1 MGSLPSDSERQKER
15 EQLKT
20 AAPGASGGFE
30 LKPQHLYYT
39 SAVVRDGQFD
49 YDKGATTLVNALN
62 QYSQSAGTGAGPDA
76 FATAYMQIAEKFL
89 QVWAASVVS
98 VGGVAVG
105 LTLTANNYQAADW
118 ASRGMYGPPPRHTPP
133 VVIDKA
139 PDYGKIND
147 IKWSGTGQDAGS
159 WAISGVLGEIPD
171 FLANI
176 IRPAVEY
183 GLNLGKTHEITPGA
197 REDDLN
203 GMATAWREAGN
214 TALKAGDN
222 FTSAISY
229 ITAPHGNNEWQ
240 SAMNGFCQSIWGTT
254 AWGRSRNAQG
264 QVDTQ
269 GGRSWKTAGD
279 VAPAQRRPI
288 LEVLHHTADTLQKT
302 CDELV
307 QVARTCRE
315 TTTNLAKHA
324 AEEMAKDL
332 TTRLD
337 PLELLKLAATD
348 MFGELVMA
356 FRRHMDRAAADRAVE
371 IYQQKFSEAA
381 STLLALEW
389 ELDEALRSAPTFVAE
404 DARAEAFGMR
414 ALNSFKNEYKW
425 TNPDDTKNGVYKI
438 DLASMEWLD
447 GGHTLDKHV
456 GKTDEQL
463 AQRLRDQGNPPTQSW
478 PYGKPSIGAA
488 STFETVESA
497 QELTQYNIDR
507 NSAEITAWLK
517 GPPPPTNNSR
527 PESFDGTAPNGE
539 YSGRSVSKQP
549 TDPNDPQSG
558 YKDGGMQAKAVRVK
572 GIRTVLKYDDH
583 LNPPFVVLTSMPIP

>member
-1 MGSLPSDSERQKER
+1 MGTRPSDDERRKER
-15 EQLKT
+15 DQLRT
-20 AAPGASGGFE
+20 AAPGAGGGFE

-49 YDKGATTLVNALN
+49 YDKGATALVSALN
-62 QYSQSAGTGAGPDA
+62 QYSQSAGTGSGPDA
-76 FATAYMQIAEKFL
+76 FAEAYMRIAGKFTE
-89 QVWAASVVS
+89 VWAASVAS

-118 ASRGMYGPPPRHTPP
+118 ASRGMYGPPPRRTPP
-133 VVIDKA
+133 AVIDKA

-147 IKWSGTGQDAGS
+147 IKWSGTGRDADS

-171 FLANI
+171 FLADV

-197 REDDLN
+197 VEDDLK
-203 GMATAWREAGN
+203 GMSSAWQEAGN

-222 FTSAISY
+222 FTSAIGY
-229 ITAPHGNNEWQ
+229 ITAPQGNNEWQ
-240 SAMNGFCQSIWGTT
+240 SAMNAFCQSIWGAT
-254 AWGRSRNAQG
+254 AWGRSRDAQG
-264 QVDTQ
+264 QIDQQ

-288 LEVLHHTADTLQKT
+288 LEVLHHTAETLQKT
-302 CDELV
+302 CDELI
-307 QVARTCRE
+307 QTARTCRE
-315 TTTNLAKHA
+315 TTTNLAKNA
-324 AEEMAKDL
+324 AQGMVEEL
-332 TTRLD
+332 TSGNPLKL
-337 PLELLKLAATD
+337 LELAGPQMFAT
-348 MFGELVMA
+348 LVWT
-356 FRRHMDRAAADRAVE
+356 FRKHMDREAADKAVE
-371 IYQQKFSEAA
+371 TYQQKFHEAA
-381 STLLALEW
+381 TTLLALEW

-404 DARAEAFGMR
+404 DARAEAFGAR
-414 ALNSFKNEYKW
+414 ALNSFKNEHKW
-425 TNPDDTKNGVYKI
+425 TDPNDTKNGVYKI

-463 AQRLRDQGNPPTQSW
+463 AQRLRDQGNPPTQTW
-478 PYGKPSIGAA
+478 PHGKPSIGAA
-488 STFETVESA
+488 STFENAEKA
-497 QELTQYNIDR
+497 QELTQHNIDA

-517 GPPPPTNNSR
+517 GPPPPTNGSR

-549 TDPNDPQSG
+549 ADPNDPLSG
-558 YKDGGMQAKAVRVK
+558 YKEGGMNARAVPVK
-572 GIRTVLKYDDH
+572 GIRTVLKYDDS
-583 LNPPFVVLTSMPIP
+583 LDPPFVVLTSMPIP